1 MPAADYYMPW
11 YTFSHLSGRIVC
23 SRRNTLARGTWY
35 VDGGGGGGGDNR
47 ARGIMPHICTAAH
60 PPATEVVLIV
70 RGRTFYI
77 PIFQTARHY
86 LAQRN
91 AAMAVEPRLERP
103 GQRSGSHDV
112 VRHWNCTAP
121 VTARDRHGAS
131 TIWAGKTGSSTE
143 PITARSQSTRV
154 DKRCTKLALALQRV
168 ALDLHRS
175 ESCALARCVVEAKLA
190 KVALGSSWD
199 TPDRDDDNVQS
210 ARSSEEARPA
220 HALGLFELHVL

>member
-1 MPAADYYMPW
+1 MYSWWGYCVNPEITRRRGTLLCRQPTITCLS
-11 YTFSHLSGRIVC
+11 TFSHLSGRIVC

-112 VRHWNCTAP
+112 VRHWIAQRLSR
-121 VTARDRHGAS
+121 RDRYGA
-131 TIWAGKTGSSTE
+131 
-143 PITARSQSTRV
+143 RFV
-154 DKRCTKLALALQRV
+154 D
-168 ALDLHRS
+168 
-175 ESCALARCVVEAKLA
+175 
-190 KVALGSSWD
+190 LG
-199 TPDRDDDNVQS
+199 RNLG
-210 ARSSEEARPA
+210 ARPSLLELA
-220 HALGLFELHVL
+220 HNQLELTSVAQNWRSLCQECRT

>member
-112 VRHWNCTAP
+112 VPHECTAL
-121 VTARDRHGAS
+121 VTARERYGAS

-143 PITARSQSTRV
+143 PITARSQSSRV
-154 DKRCTKLALALQRV
+154 DKRCTKLALALPRV
-168 ALDLHRS
+168 SHLTCIARKVELSRARKVCGRGQAR
-175 ESCALARCVVEAKLA
+175 ESRARKL
-190 KVALGSSWD
+190 VG
-199 TPDRDDDNVQS
+199 
-210 ARSSEEARPA
+210 
-220 HALGLFELHVL
+220 HAGPR

>member
-60 PPATEVVLIV
+60 PPATEVVFIV

-77 PIFQTARHY
+77 PIFQAARHY

-103 GQRSGSHDV
+103 GQRSGTHDV
-112 VRHWNCTAP
+112 VRHECTAL
-121 VTARDRHGAS
+121 VTARERYGAS
-131 TIWAGKTGSSTE
+131 PIWALKLGTRPSLLQLARNELELTSVAQNWRSLCKESHLSCLARKV
-143 PITARSQSTRV
+143 ARS
-154 DKRCTKLALALQRV
+154 
-168 ALDLHRS
+168 RS
-175 ESCALARCVVEAKLA
+175 LAREGQARESRARKL
-190 KVALGSSWD
+190 G
-199 TPDRDDDNVQS
+199 
-210 ARSSEEARPA
+210 
-220 HALGLFELHVL
+220 HAGPRCR

>member
-70 RGRTFYI
+70 RGRTLYI
-77 PIFQTARHY
+77 PIFQAARHY

-91 AAMAVEPRLERP
+91 AALAVEPRLERP

-112 VRHWNCTAP
+112 VRHECTAP
-121 VTARDRHGAS
+121 VTARERHGAS

-175 ESCALARCVVEAKLA
+175 ESCALAMCAKATRESRARKLGHAGPRC
-190 KVALGSSWD
+190 
-199 TPDRDDDNVQS
+199 R
-210 ARSSEEARPA
+210 
-220 HALGLFELHVL
+220 

>member
-47 ARGIMPHICTAAH
+47 ARGIMPHICTAAY

-70 RGRTFYI
+70 RGRTLYI
-77 PIFQTARHY
+77 PIFQAARHY

-91 AAMAVEPRLERP
+91 AALAVEPRLERP

-112 VRHWNCTAP
+112 FRHRIARRLSR
-121 VTARDRHGAS
+121 RDRYGAS
-131 TIWAGKTGSSTE
+131 SIWEIKLGARPSLLELAHNQLELTSVAQNWRSLCKESHLTC
-143 PITARSQSTRV
+143 IARKVARSQG
-154 DKRCTKLALALQRV
+154 
-168 ALDLHRS
+168 
-175 ESCALARCVVEAKLA
+175 VVEAKLA
-190 KVALGSSWD
+190 KVALGSWD
-199 TPDRDDDNVQS
+199 TLDRDADNVQS